1 MENKQREQIK
11 EKIFNLYKTLSL
23 KENEKVTNIQYY
35 KEMQILPQKEGRIGL
50 EEDICIVEKEIE
62 IEEGVK
68 EKTYELYLE
77 EGQRVAIISRDG
89 EIIFDEYYLELLK
102 ERYKNMYEQ
111 IKIEEAKLTISE
123 VLTDNKEKEQIEMSE
138 EEIEEKEQSITQEP
152 KEEVK
157 EDKSVDNLQQISK
170 ATGIRK
176 EELRASAKINPNQKI
191 TYTENFYDIVPG
203 SEKYTEIY
211 VVASNAN
218 TKGNSRFCFMG
229 ITKDGIAEQIE
240 GLEMTEGTNP
250 TEKVISINRDGSEI
264 KEGQVSALFKIGNY
278 NRGLAVSI
286 GSTGIIEADYVRR
299 TPDDKYISSKI
310 NTTTNQIYT
319 TKEVENFMS
328 HERNPWIQDN
338 VDKATKQ
345 IEESESEKTN
355 IKNIDDNEYN
365 DTILDVDEEIK
376 LDNGQ
381 VTTVRKEA
389 ERIGIEL
396 DEYVRIC
403 EQEKADT
410 IQEKI
415 QNTNKKIEEDVIG
428 DDENEEERTPWGDAY
443 DRMNGRR

>member
-1 MENKQREQIK
+1 MENKKIMEIK
-11 EKIFNLYKTLSL
+11 EKIFNLYKNLSL
-23 KENEKVTNIQYY
+23 EENEKVSNIQFY
-35 KEMQILPQKEGRIGL
+35 KEMQILPQGNASFGI
-50 EEDICIVEKEIE
+50 EEDLYIVEKEVE
-62 IEEGVK
+62 IQEDIK
-68 EKTYELYLE
+68 EKIYELYLE
-77 EGQRVAIISRDG
+77 EGQRVAIISKDG
-89 EIIFDEYYLELLK
+89 EIIFDESFLEFLK
-102 ERYKNMYEQ
+102 ERYKNLYTYMN
-111 IKIEEAKLTISE
+111 IEEAKLNIKD
-123 VLTDNKEKEQIEMSE
+123 VLEKNKDKEQVEMEQEELEENNKEQVKEEDKENVQEKTHDEEKQIE
-138 EEIEEKEQSITQEP
+138 
-152 KEEVK
+152 
-157 EDKSVDNLQQISK
+157 K
-170 ATGIRK
+170 ATGIKK

-218 TKGNSRFCFMG
+218 TKGNSRFCFIG
-229 ITKDGIAEQIE
+229 ITKDGMAEQIE

-250 TEKVISINRDGSEI
+250 TEEVISINRDGSEI
-264 KEGQVSALFKIGNY
+264 KEEQVSALFKIGNY

-328 HERNPWIQDN
+328 HERNAWIQDN
-338 VDKATKQ
+338 VDKATEQ
-345 IEESESEKTN
+345 IEESQSEKTN

-389 ERIGIEL
+389 ERMGIEL
-396 DEYVRIC
+396 DEYVRRC
-403 EQEKADT
+403 EQEKAAT

-415 QNTNKKIEEDVIG
+415 EEVNEELKEELQEEIEE
-428 DDENEEERTPWGDAY
+428 EEERTPWGDAY
-443 DRMNGRR
+443 RRMNRN